1 MYIYKFIK
9 KYNFYLTTL
18 VYVVAL
24 FSLYPFEESEFTLLA
39 SATGVF
45 LSILYFFQK
54 QNLEELK
61 VFKELFTDFNKRYD
75 LLNNKLNHIET
86 ITNNRDLLDDYFNLC
101 AEEYLFYQKGLI
113 LDEVWGAWCRG
124 ILLYLEN
131 KVISDYWE
139 DAQKDNTYYGLN
151 TSKIINGAKK

>member
-1 MYIYKFIK
+1 M
-9 KYNFYLTTL
+9 
-18 VYVVAL
+18 
-24 FSLYPFEESEFTLLA
+24 
-39 SATGVF
+39 
-45 LSILYFFQK
+45 
-54 QNLEELK
+54 EELK
-61 VFKELFTDFNKRYD
+61 VFKELFTDFNSRYD

-86 ITNNRDLLDDYFNLC
+86 ITNNSDLLDDYFNLC